1 MNLLFSCLSSTA
13 GAKERDCKRQVWLAK
28 IKRSEKKG
36 LRKMTKEELKALGV
50 PDDVADKIV
59 EDYGKNYVSKAQFNT
74 KLEELKAAK
83 AEKEAMVKEVDGL
96 KKANKDNEALAAQI
110 DEMKKAAKE
119 REKQYQDSMNQF
131 KLDSAVEMALTTAKA
146 RNPKAVRSLLDGG
159 KLKLNED
166 GTVSGLDEQIK
177 AIKES
182 DAYMFE
188 DGTVKAGGI
197 EPGNPGGKDD
207 AGTEDEANIA
217 KEFGAALGL

>member
-1 MNLLFSCLSSTA
+1 
-13 GAKERDCKRQVWLAK
+13 
-28 IKRSEKKG
+28 
-36 LRKMTKEELKALGV
+36 MTKEELKALGI
-50 PDDVADKIV
+50 PDDVADRIV
-59 EDYGKNYVSKAQFNT
+59 KDYGKNYVSKAQFNT

-96 KKANKDNEALAAQI
+96 RKSNKDNEALAAQI
-110 DEMKKAAKE
+110 DEMKKSAKE

-131 KLDSAVEMALTTAKA
+131 KLDSAIEMALTTAKA

-182 DAYMFE
+182 DAYMFD

-197 EPGNPGGKDD
+197 APGNPGGKDD
-207 AGTEDEANIA
+207 AGTGDEASIA

>member
-1 MNLLFSCLSSTA
+1 M
-13 GAKERDCKRQVWLAK
+13 
-28 IKRSEKKG
+28 I
-36 LRKMTKEELKALGV
+36 KEELKALGI
-50 PDDVADKIV
+50 PDDVADRIV

-96 KKANKDNEALAAQI
+96 RKSNKDNEALAAQI
-110 DEMKKAAKE
+110 DEMKKSAKE

-131 KLDSAVEMALTTAKA
+131 KLDSAIEMALTTAKA

-177 AIKES
+177 ALKES

-207 AGTEDEANIA
+207 TGTGDEASIA